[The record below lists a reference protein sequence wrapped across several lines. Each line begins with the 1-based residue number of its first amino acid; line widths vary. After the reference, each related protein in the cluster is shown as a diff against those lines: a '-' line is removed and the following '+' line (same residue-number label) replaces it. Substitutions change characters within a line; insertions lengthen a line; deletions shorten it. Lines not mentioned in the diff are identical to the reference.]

1 MKNLPTALSLPI
13 FLGAVKR
20 TIAYSKHFQ
29 YSKQRQNFI
38 YLIAS
43 ILFNNS
49 CLLNSVQSITS
60 IAKSW
65 LACLSSFLK
74 SNAWD
79 IKILDK
85 ISLSLF
91 SKHFKAISYIAIDW
105 TALAK
110 TGKSFDFVGDVYDGR
125 DGKIKNGFP
134 LLLASGI
141 TEGKNLIL
149 PILSKLTSWSHPE
162 FLARSENVIINNFL
176 ADLKELLLCVNKGF
190 SAKVVFLLDAGF
202 YRATILKHLLAL
214 KFSFIVNGVE
224 NRNIILTDNLTG
236 KKENAQLGNL
246 NEGYYEKVYI
256 NHLKRKLNVAV
267 YFDQDKNNKLVKRI
281 LISNLENQDWEKMKS
296 AYKHRW
302 AIEEFFKDLKGKY
315 DLENFRVREFKAIER
330 LVKIILIANGLFT
343 DSCLKHG
350 WWIEKMQTLLKTIFN
365 FQLVINKKGIN
376 FLREISLI
384 LANFGLIDNFCFI
397 LKKRIRFCDYVF

>member
-20 TIAYSKHFQ
+20 TIAYSKHFR

-49 CLLNSVQSITS
+49 CLLNSVKSITS

-65 LACLSSFLK
+65 LACLSNFLK

-91 SKHFKAISYIAIDW
+91 SKHFDAISYIAIDW

-110 TGKSFDFVGDVYDGR
+110 SGKSFDFVGDVYDGR

-134 LLLASGI
+134 LLIASGI
-141 TEGKNLIL
+141 AGGKNFIL

-162 FLARSENVIINNFL
+162 FLAQSENIIINNFL
-176 ADLKELLLCVNKGF
+176 VNLKERLLCINKDF
-190 SAKVVFLLDAGF
+190 SAKIIFLLDAGF
-202 YRATILKHLLAL
+202 YRTAVLKQLSNL
-214 KFSFIVNGVE
+214 KISFIVNGVE
-224 NRNIILTDNLTG
+224 NRNIILTDKITR
-236 KKENAQLGNL
+236 KKEITKLGNL
-246 NEGYYEKVYI
+246 IAGYYEKVYI
-256 NHLKRKLNVAV
+256 YHLKRKLNVAV

-281 LISNLENQDWEKMKS
+281 LISNLENQSLEKMKS

-302 AIEEFFKDLKGKY
+302 AIEEFFKELKGKY

-330 LVKIILIANGLFT
+330 LVKIILIANGIFA
-343 DSCLKHG
+343 DSCLKHS

-365 FQLVINKKGIN
+365 SRLVINKKGIN

-397 LKKRIRFCDYVF
+397 LKKKIRFCDYVF

>member
-141 TEGKNLIL
+141 AEGKNLIL

-176 ADLKELLLCVNKGF
+176 ADLKERLLCINKDF

-202 YRATILKHLLAL
+202 YRAVLIKHLLKL
-214 KFSFIVNGVE
+214 EISFIINAIG
-224 NRNIILTDNLTG
+224 NRNIILTDKETG
-236 KKENAQLGNL
+236 KKIETKLENL
-246 NEGYYEKVYI
+246 ETGYYEQVHIK
-256 NHLKRKLNVAV
+256 HLRRQMTVAV
-267 YFDQDKNNKLVKRI
+267 YFEENKKKELEKRI
-281 LISNLENQDWEKMKS
+281 LASNIQGQDLEKMKG

-302 AIEEFFKDLKGKY
+302 AIEEFIKDLKGKY

-330 LVKIILIANGLFT
+330 LVKIIFIANGIFA
-343 DSCLKHG
+343 DSCLKHS

-397 LKKRIRFCDYVF
+397 LKKRIRFCNYVF